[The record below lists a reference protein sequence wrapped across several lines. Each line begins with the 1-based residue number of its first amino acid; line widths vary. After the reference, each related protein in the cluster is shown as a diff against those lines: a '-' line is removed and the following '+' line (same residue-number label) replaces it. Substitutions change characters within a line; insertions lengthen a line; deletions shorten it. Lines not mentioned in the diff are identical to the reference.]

1 MKKNYI
7 KIALRSKKDTKQ
19 IEYGRQFLN
28 AMMEAEPRLEPEFF
42 DCELE
47 RYNTTSYKNLDDALK
62 RWTTR
67 KSIKGY
73 TQEVEGDWAAKW
85 KRKKQPKYDCYM
97 RHMVITKSSYINPGN
112 FNFTSNWYENINW
125 IKLFDALC
133 KVSDAQIGM
142 LHHFTPN
149 EALNDCDAFELGSF
163 GAWSN
168 PRFPDISWAMM
179 FGDDFA
185 PRLNVDKLR
194 ELGFSADVVGS
205 GILVRVTDDILD
217 VSTRYDYFCE
227 RRELLRANLPH
238 DFFTDPEEE
247 RRKVEEFTKMYLEH
261 KGMTPK

>member
-1 MKKNYI
+1 MKDYLLLI
-7 KIALRSKKDTKQ
+7 LRNKEETYTKS
-19 IEYGRQFLN
+19 YGNCILQ
-28 AMMEAEPRLEPEFF
+28 AMVDVDQKLEPEFF
-42 DCELE
+42 DCVLE
-47 RYNTTSYKNLDDALK
+47 RYNTTSYENLDDALK

-73 TQEVEGDWAAKW
+73 TQEVEGDWGAKW
-85 KRKKQPKYDCYM
+85 KRKKQPSYRCENN
-97 RHMVITKSSYINPGN
+97 HMKINLNGDLVPSELSLTAKWNKSVDWNN
-112 FNFTSNWYENINW
+112 
-125 IKLFDALC
+125 LFKSWCSIGDT
-133 KVSDAQIGM
+133 QIAF
-142 LHHFTPN
+142 LHHFTEFEMVN
-149 EALNDCDAFELGSF
+149 KHNDFKIGSF

-217 VSTRYDYFCE
+217 VSKRYDYFCE

-238 DFFTDPEEE
+238 DFFIDPEEE
-247 RRKVEEFTKMYLEH
+247 RIKVEEFTKMYLEY
-261 KGMTPK
+261 KGITPK